1 MLNPK
6 FITLVYSI
14 ILGTALNNVNNV
26 ISIISNRISSSS
38 SSSITMRVMCKTY

>member
-14 ILGTALNNVNNV
+14 ILGTALNNVDS
-26 ISIISNRISSSS
+26 ISIIISSSS
-38 SSSITMRVMCKTY
+38 SSGGGSITLRVVH